1 MNLEDNFSSKYQSSA
16 IIQGKMTCTL
26 ITFWFYIINVDWFSW
41 AEVEDEKTKVNTE
54 DEIAV
59 FASAKKLYEASLRY
73 LDKMRQI
80 EARQVEKLRYITAS
94 NTDTGFLVL

>member
-1 MNLEDNFSSKYQSSA
+1 M
-16 IIQGKMTCTL
+16 
-26 ITFWFYIINVDWFSW
+26 
-41 AEVEDEKTKVNTE
+41 EDEKTKVNTE

-80 EARQVEKLRYITAS
+80 EARQVEKLRYIILIKYKYRVSCMT
-94 NTDTGFLVL
+94 

>member
-1 MNLEDNFSSKYQSSA
+1 MILTKHQSKNHNL
-16 IIQGKMTCTL
+16 L
-26 ITFWFYIINVDWFSW
+26 SW

-54 DEIAV
+54 DETAV

-80 EARQVEKLRYITAS
+80 EAQQVEKLRYICIKKFPNHS
-94 NTDTGFLVL
+94 KIQKCS

>member
-1 MNLEDNFSSKYQSSA
+1 M
-16 IIQGKMTCTL
+16 
-26 ITFWFYIINVDWFSW
+26 
-41 AEVEDEKTKVNTE
+41 EDEKTKVNTE

-80 EARQVEKLRYITAS
+80 EARQVEKLRYIILIKYRYRAS
-94 NTDTGFLVL
+94 CTI

>member
-1 MNLEDNFSSKYQSSA
+1 MASRIRIRVKISHYIQPSNLSSA
-16 IIQGKMTCTL
+16 LYSILCLNFLTL
-26 ITFWFYIINVDWFSW
+26 NQKTQFSW

-54 DEIAV
+54 DETAV

-80 EARQVEKLRYITAS
+80 EAQQVEKLR
-94 NTDTGFLVL
+94 